1 MSEARTDQP
10 SLPEYTARLIHE
22 DRLSL
27 ALDAGTV
34 VVADARLYFT
44 APAATRDAV
53 HAQLARVWAERDA
66 GLLEAML

>member
-1 MSEARTDQP
+1 MSEPRQA
-10 SLPEYTARLIHE
+10 LPEYTARLIHG

-53 HAQLARVWAERDA
+53 HAHLERVWAERDA